1 MKSGA
6 GPVISFFVQQQSY
19 ASSLT
24 MFAFPLCASLKAVLV
39 FLHFLLSKLYE
50 SSLYFLCHSAKAKC
64 PSTMSSV
71 WYGSTIM
78 PFAQLILKRASKS
91 DAVILMWTVW
101 FFFFGGGDWTIN
113 FAHMYAKPGSLFLFT
128 IHIVFRIVN
137 ISRLLQ
143 SDVAP
148 GPETVQKKGVSWH
161 CSFHIEFYLLY
172 SVCSKASIF
181 ESYCSPLSQ
190 YDWKWCSLSQD
201 GTSGTGKQE
210 MPEKGLTMV
219 I

>member
-1 MKSGA
+1 
-6 GPVISFFVQQQSY
+6 
-19 ASSLT
+19 
-24 MFAFPLCASLKAVLV
+24 
-39 FLHFLLSKLYE
+39 
-50 SSLYFLCHSAKAKC
+50 
-64 PSTMSSV
+64 
-71 WYGSTIM
+71 
-78 PFAQLILKRASKS
+78 
-91 DAVILMWTVW
+91 
-101 FFFFGGGDWTIN
+101 
-113 FAHMYAKPGSLFLFT
+113 MYAKPGSLFLFT

-190 YDWKWCSLSQD
+190 YDWKRFSLSQD
-201 GTSGTGKQE
+201 GTTGKQE